1 MSSKA
6 PEGGR
11 PGTRIPSIST
21 AYGLSLGAMITIQA
35 GNAIAVGL
43 IDRIGVLSA
52 VSLRLLFG
60 SLLVTIIVR
69 PALRLRDWAGIRL
82 VLTFGFVIAVMSGT
96 IYGALSHLPLG
107 ISVTISL
114 LGPLTVS
121 ALGSRRRLD
130 LLWPAIAIVGVILIA
145 NSHES
150 SGPSISV
157 LGIAFA
163 LANAAA
169 WGTYIVMSS
178 RAGRHFDGV
187 QGLALASAV
196 AALLWLPV
204 GVADGGASLLALS
217 VLLLG
222 LLTGILTTGLP
233 YTMENL
239 ALRRLP
245 TRIFGTLASLEPAIA
260 TFIGLVFLGQV
271 PGLLAYA
278 GILLVTGASFGVSLP
293 VQPSPVSA
301 P

>member
-1 MSSKA
+1 MSWNA
-6 PEGGR
+6 AEGSGS
-11 PGTRIPSIST
+11 GTQIPSTST
-21 AYGLSLGAMITIQA
+21 AYGLSFGAMVTIQA

-43 IDRIGVLSA
+43 IDQIGVFSA

-60 SLLVTIIVR
+60 SLLVIAIVR
-69 PALRLRDWAGIRL
+69 PNLRLRDWAGTRL
-82 VLTFGFVIAVMSGT
+82 VLMFGFVIAVMSGT

-130 LLWPAIAIVGVILIA
+130 LLWPAIAVVGVILIA
-145 NSHES
+145 NSQES
-150 SGPSISV
+150 SGPSISA

-163 LANAAA
+163 LSNAAA

-178 RAGRHFDGV
+178 RTGRHFDGV

-204 GVADGGASLLALS
+204 GVADGGASLLVPS

-260 TFIGLVFLGQV
+260 TVIGLVFLGQV
-271 PGLLAYA
+271 PGPLAFA
-278 GILLVTGASFGVSLP
+278 GILLVTGASVGVSLP
-293 VQPSPVSA
+293 VQPSPVST